1 VRLSPYVIHSA
12 LVGLY
17 YTVIATVLS
26 CCLAF
31 PIAFIVG
38 ILRVSRSRTVRGC
51 AMVYVEGI
59 RGASPIVELYWAFFV
74 LPLIGIRF
82 PPLEVGVL
90 VLGLVGGAYASE
102 AVRGALL
109 AVDRGQWEAGLSL
122 SMSRSST
129 VLRIVLPQAI
139 PTMLPIF
146 QNVAIDMLKG
156 TSLLSLVTVTELT
169 RTANELGTVG
179 VMSFSSGY
187 GALLVIYFLLS
198 LPIMAGMAK
207 LEKYTARYQS
217 KFVRRPRS

>member
-1 VRLSPYVIHSA
+1 
-12 LVGLY
+12 
-17 YTVIATVLS
+17 
-26 CCLAF
+26 
-31 PIAFIVG
+31 
-38 ILRVSRSRTVRGC
+38 
-51 AMVYVEGI
+51 
-59 RGASPIVELYWAFFV
+59 LYWAFFV